1 MGCHGRCCNALIR
14 SAPARK
20 SKARGKEELHSA
32 PLDRTNERKNPTV
45 IRKARTI
52 FQQRS
57 CKSLSSPTGLLFS
70 RCFAL
75 AFHEFA
81 LPFQFQFQRYASR
94 MRGTYTSAGS
104 FPARARVFRSCRR
117 RWPPAADQRARQ
129 ASPRRKLSVPVCRLP
144 SAASSLRL
152 PAGSARG
159 SRFFSFTLVAATS
172 APMNDRFVRCGAHAL
187 SPVPTHAS
195 RERIEKRTPR
205 ERPFRTNV
213 SFVGKKTKKNGEDVA
228 KRRAKRKT
236 F

>member
-20 SKARGKEELHSA
+20 SKARGKELHSA
-32 PLDRTNERKNPTV
+32 LLDRTNERKNPTV
-45 IRKARTI
+45 IRRKARTI

-57 CKSLSSPTGLLFS
+57 YKSFSSPTGLLFS

-81 LPFQFQFQRYASR
+81 LPFQFQFQRYTNR
-94 MRGTYTSAGS
+94 MRGTYTTV
-104 FPARARVFRSCRR
+104 PARSWLEPGLVLRSCTR

-159 SRFFSFTLVAATS
+159 SRFFSFTLVADTTAAATS
-172 APMNDRFVRCGAHAL
+172 APINDRFVRCGAHAL

-195 RERIEKRTPR
+195 PVVTRR
-205 ERPFRTNV
+205 RTN
-213 SFVGKKTKKNGEDVA
+213 
-228 KRRAKRKT
+228 
-236 F
+236 